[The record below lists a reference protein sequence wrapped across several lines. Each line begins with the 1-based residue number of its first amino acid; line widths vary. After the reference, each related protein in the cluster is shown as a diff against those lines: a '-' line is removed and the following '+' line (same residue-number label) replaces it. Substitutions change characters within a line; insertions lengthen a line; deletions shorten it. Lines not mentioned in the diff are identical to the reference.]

1 MPPKKNLPDI
11 TKIKFAVWA
20 KPGKAIWVQVM
31 DYEEGEPKEYLK
43 GRIDQIFE
51 EKKMASIIYDDTKG
65 EKEVYAN
72 EILERAEEPQ
82 VLQDLVDVDPLNDA
96 ELLRCLHMRFQNDDI
111 YCYCGPTLLATN
123 PYKKIPKAATNEDLE
138 MFKKYALNGGKR
150 YTLPHIW
157 NLAATTFYQLFENQR
172 NQAVCISGESGAGK
186 TVGTKL
192 CMAFITGLFPP
203 EDESEIIPIEDRI
216 LDCNPILESFGNAK
230 TVRNDN
236 SSRFGKYFIM
246 YVSRKDKHI
255 KGAEIKNYLLEKSRI
270 VVQAET
276 ERNYHV
282 FYCILKYMEPARLK
296 QYGYA
301 NNGDATDMKQ
311 FNYLRKS
318 KCYDVPTVNDREFYD
333 DTCNSFNRL
342 NFDKEEQDA
351 VFKMIATTLNLGNVD
366 IDPSCWVEGDN
377 PCGLISSGYL
387 DRVLD
392 NLGLNDHKS
401 QFISGIVSKRVIT
414 PDKKVIMTPRSPAQA
429 EGIKDALAKDIF
441 NNVFNWIVRKL
452 NNNLLPK
459 KDDDGNDF
467 NLAGMSNLERS
478 ERLKKEYLTV
488 GLLDIFGF
496 EDFQVNSIEQFCI
509 NYTNEKL
516 QNLYIS
522 YVFKAER
529 TIFEQEG
536 LAEFLTMIK
545 YTDNMPIIEMLDKK
559 PNGIYHL
566 LDSVGK
572 MAQDDG
578 KDDGKFMDQIRK
590 SHEKNDYTFFNKMK
604 THLFGIKHT
613 AKKVFYHS
621 PGFIEKNKDELP
633 PDLLKVLEGGD
644 RVLIR
649 IFLNKLTDDEI
660 MEQKVI
666 DPEEKFLGTKF
677 RKDMASLMTELLD
690 SECHFV
696 RCIKPNEEKRK
707 DFWVP
712 ALALNQIR
720 YLGILDTINV
730 RRESLPVRKFFQEF
744 YAKYQDLD
752 DFSREK
758 NTGYLK
764 LKEQNPDWKK
774 LVQNT
779 IKSVDQS
786 PANHDVLFGNKRIFM
801 SNPFTIKIEEMLE
814 EKQKV
819 KRKAI
824 DKIIKNYKPYEMIV
838 KWNKYRSTTV
848 KVLSLAKNL
857 FNTWNSKIEY
867 IRFKKVIAVAKTM
880 QKNYRMTVYKRNV
893 RLQKH
898 ATQVIARSF
907 CTYKIRAVLC
917 NANKLASR
925 LAKCARKVMFR
936 YFLVKKHRSEAVL
949 NDVFELAWEKI
960 ETKMKIAASM
970 EIQRIFRGHT
980 SRVESI
986 EEVEK
991 LEIIKAEVKKNR
1003 AATIIQMIAKGFLVR
1018 SRLDRLHRAAG
1029 FIQGYTRMLWLS
1041 KYYQLLRRST
1051 MKIQVFIRKYLLKSS
1066 QIQDRMGAFL
1076 NSTKQYIKHLRTVE
1090 HDIIFKQKDSFYDL
1104 ENLEN
1109 YTKVKF
1115 FEDEQSFRD
1124 SIPIMKSFI
1133 PELPS
1138 MELNPKM
1145 RLFSVLI
1152 DFDCQVDTSDIY
1164 ERSWAVD
1171 YLTLMQKLNKEGS
1184 RLLQLE
1190 VGESFT
1196 LAVNDDMKIYTW
1208 GLNDYMQLG
1217 RKINPK
1223 VTHNEPKVCK
1233 ALVGLHPRIIS
1244 SGDEHTIMVDYSNDI
1259 YVWGGNSSG
1268 QLGLGHSRDNKNI
1281 IKLESLGKN
1290 IRSVTAK
1297 GKRNYIVA
1305 NDGNIYSW
1313 PNKNTAHKFVAS
1325 PVNVIDQKAEFS
1337 QVSCGHDFT
1346 IALTV
1351 NGLLYSSGVN
1361 KNGQLGLGNTAESK
1375 SFQRIEILREYGEKI
1390 TEVSCG
1396 HQHSICKTATGKV
1409 FTWGLGISGQLGLGS
1424 RKSAMIPVHV
1434 KGKDQ
1439 AINYKARS
1447 VQATFSSS
1455 YILYETRKV
1464 YHAGPNSSSS
1474 GEDIYFKLLDFEP
1487 KVTPSNPRCL
1497 EKG

>member
-1 MPPKKNLPDI
+1 MPPKKAGAKVDI
-11 TKIKFAVWA
+11 STMKIPVWA
-20 KPGKAIWVQVM
+20 KIGKAIWVEIM
-31 DYEEGEPKEYLK
+31 DDLGIIPVNYLY
-43 GRIDQIFE
+43 GRIDQILE
-51 EKKMASIIYDDTKG
+51 EQKKVTVLYEDSANAG

-72 EILERAEEPQ
+72 RILERSEEPQ
-82 VLQDLVDVDPLNDA
+82 VLEDLVDIDPLNDA
-96 ELLRCLHMRFQNDDI
+96 ELLRCLELRFRKDAL
-111 YCYCGPTLLATN
+111 YCFCGPTLLATN
-123 PYKKIPKAATNEDLE
+123 PYKKVTSLTLPEHKELFTD
-138 MFKKYALNGGKR
+138 YALNGGKR
-150 YTLPHIW
+150 ITMPHIW
-157 NLAATTFYQLFENQR
+157 NISSRAFYQLFDG
-172 NQAVCISGESGAGK
+172 QALKQAMCISGESGAGK
-186 TVGTKL
+186 TFGTKL
-192 CMAFITGLFPP
+192 CMSFITSLFEN
-203 EDESEIIPIEDRI
+203 EDGEKKDGEVPIEDQI
-216 LDCNPILESFGNAK
+216 LNCNPILESFGNAK

-236 SSRFGKYFIM
+236 SSRFGKYFLM
-246 YVSRKDKHI
+246 YVDKQDKHI
-255 KGAEIKNYLLEKSRI
+255 KGAEIRNYLLEKSRVI
-270 VVQAET
+270 TQALT

-282 FYCILKYMEPARLK
+282 FYGILRFMPPDLLKKYEYCNDGDKVKME
-296 QYGYA
+296 GY
-301 NNGDATDMKQ
+301 
-311 FNYLRKS
+311 NYLLKS
-318 KCYDVPTVNDREFYD
+318 KCFTWETIDDQEFYN
-333 DTCNSFNRL
+333 DTTRSFKELGFEADEQEAIYKTLSCVL
-342 NFDKEEQDA
+342 NIGNVEVDSKAFDSGTGPC
-351 VFKMIATTLNLGNVD
+351 VFKDSVYLQKVCRLLAVKK
-366 IDPSCWVEGDN
+366 EA
-377 PCGLISSGYL
+377 LISACCT
-387 DRVLD
+387 
-392 NLGLNDHKS
+392 KTM
-401 QFISGIVSKRVIT
+401 IVAGETSKKNFSR
-414 PDKKVIMTPRSPAQA
+414 AQA
-429 EGIKDALAKDIF
+429 EGIKDALAKDLF
-441 NNVFNWIVRKL
+441 NNIFNWIVKKL
-452 NNNLLPK
+452 NSALLPK
-459 KDDDGNDF
+459 VKGDF
-467 NLAGMSNLERS
+467 I
-478 ERLKKEYLTV
+478 TI

-496 EDFQVNSIEQFCI
+496 EDFDINSLEQFCI

-522 YVFKAER
+522 YVFKAEKD
-529 TIFEQEG
+529 IFTEEG
-536 LAEFLTMIK
+536 LAGFLDMIK
-545 YTDNMPIIEMLDKK
+545 FVDNQPIIDLLDKK
-559 PNGIYHL
+559 PSGIYL
-566 LDSVGK
+566 LLNSVGK